1 MLDISLVILT
11 CNQRDYTLRCLD
23 SLSAFFDEPRCE
35 VILVDNGSTDGTA
48 ESVQKEYPNVRVI
61 RLDSN
66 KGVAAGRNIGLKV
79 AQGRHLMILD
89 NDTIADADT
98 IKSLSAYLDANSDV
112 GLVAPKLLSISGDVQ
127 TSFRPYPGIKAKV
140 INIIKG
146 KSRSSIAIDIPDRPI
161 EPFYVLG
168 AAQMF
173 TREVYESSRG
183 LDENIFYGPEDADFC
198 MAVRACGKRV
208 VYLPYLSII
217 HDWQRA
223 TTGNLL
229 SPAARVHIR
238 ALIYFY
244 RKHHRWF

>member
-23 SLSAFFDEPRCE
+23 SLRALFDEPRCE

-48 ESVQKEYPNVRVI
+48 ECIEKKYPKVRVI

-66 KGVAAGRNIGLKV
+66 RGVAAGRNVGLNQAK
-79 AQGRHLMILD
+79 GRHLMILD

-98 IKSLSAYLDANSDV
+98 IKSLSAYLDDNADV
-112 GLVAPKLLSISGDVQ
+112 GLVAPKLLSISGEVQ
-127 TSFRPYPGIKAKV
+127 TSFRPYPGLLAKV
-140 INIIKG
+140 INVIKG
-146 KSRSSIAIDIPDRPI
+146 KRHSSVANNVPKRPV

-173 TREVYESSRG
+173 TREVYEASGG

-198 MAVRACGKRV
+198 MAVRAGGKRV
-208 VYLPYLSII
+208 VYLPSLSII

-223 TTGNLL
+223 TTGKIL

-238 ALIYFY
+238 ALLYFY
-244 RKHHRWF
+244 KKHRRWL